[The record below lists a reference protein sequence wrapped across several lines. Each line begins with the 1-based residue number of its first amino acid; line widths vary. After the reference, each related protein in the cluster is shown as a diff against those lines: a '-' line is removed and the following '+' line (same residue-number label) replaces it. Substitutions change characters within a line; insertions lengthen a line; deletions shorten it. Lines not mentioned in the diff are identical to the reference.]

1 MYCGSNESSEVKNK
15 VWDIPEVS
23 ILLNGSYR
31 VMQKADPVS
40 YWMQKFTFC
49 EGLGRPVRNMK

>member
-1 MYCGSNESSEVKNK
+1 MYCGSNESSDVKNK

-23 ILLNGSYR
+23 ILLNGIYT
-31 VMQKADPVS
+31 VLYKADPRS